1 MSCLNSARPHC
12 RVSAAATPSKG
23 KVVVNV
29 HERKWQEIKPYMTNK
44 YSDTSAARAV
54 TYPWY
59 IGFVDFSISAGEMR
73 PVKMGTV

>member
-1 MSCLNSARPHC
+1 MSCLNSTRTHW
-12 RVSAAATPSKG
+12 RVSAVAITSKG

-29 HERKWQEIKPYMTNK
+29 RERKWPELKPYMTNE